1 MVDKCILCNNLQIA
15 LENKAYVAK
24 FHQFI
29 MIFFFSFS
37 SFAPLFCLFG
47 TIANVAH
54 VLKMQLES
62 LEKCCKESG

>member
-1 MVDKCILCNNLQIA
+1 
-15 LENKAYVAK
+15 
-24 FHQFI
+24 